1 MAAYEVGSPKGDHV
15 PIIVRIFAPPMVA
28 CDPAKT
34 WKAAAK
40 MIERRVRARYSGAVQ
55 TEFIELFSPESFSY
69 PEIMQLVETNA
80 ANPPYVTINGL
91 LVLSGGKLSESVIRR
106 ELERLGVTSPS

>member
-1 MAAYEVGSPKGDHV
+1 
-15 PIIVRIFAPPMVA
+15 MVA

-40 MIERRVRARYSGAVQ
+40 MIEHRLRARYGDAVQ
-55 TEFIELFSPESFSY
+55 MEFIELFSPESFSY

-91 LVLSGGKLSESVIRR
+91 LVSSGGKLSERVIRR
-106 ELERLGVTSPS
+106 ELERL